1 VGTGVFE
8 WFSWPPSARDVL
20 GESESDRVLEVRM
33 CEPPFC
39 LAVCPGSDLTAPQLT
54 LRIYGS
60 RLDRNRCKLP
70 PGKTSETSLIPRA
83 TPRVCRVNI
92 HVAPV
97 VASVELTFTHFAPRG
112 RRQERDGGA
121 ATRRRTSRFWR
132 SSAPAPPKG
141 RHRPRSTGSHD
152 QPTGAAAVAL
162 RTGASIAAYAPRVHR
177 GSSQYNRLRASPV
190 ASC

>member
-1 VGTGVFE
+1 MGTGVFE
-8 WFSWPPSARDVL
+8 WFSWPPSARDGL
-20 GESESDRVLEVRM
+20 GESESDRVREVRM
-33 CEPPFC
+33 CEPRIC
-39 LAVCPGSDLTAPQLT
+39 LVCVPDRISPVT
-54 LRIYGS
+54 LRIREPPGPQ
-60 RLDRNRCKLP
+60 KVQTP
-70 PGKTSETSLIPRA
+70 PGKTSDTSLIPLRQ
-83 TPRVCRVNI
+83 
-92 HVAPV
+92 H
-97 VASVELTFTHFAPRG
+97 ASVVLTFTPICIPG

-132 SSAPAPPKG
+132 SSATAPPKG

-162 RTGASIAAYAPRVHR
+162 RTGASIAAYAPR